1 MFGGKEL
8 SERSDAELIEL
19 FKSKSDPSALAN
31 LFVRYSSL
39 MYGVCLKYLK
49 DRDDAKDAVMQIFE
63 KLNQNLKTHE
73 IEYFKSWLY
82 TTTKNHCLMQIR
94 GRKKVIQEEIDE
106 NIMETT
112 FILHHD
118 NENNNEIE
126 LSKLEKC
133 IEQLG
138 QGQKDC
144 VELFY
149 LKEMCYKEIVDLTGL
164 ELKKVKSH
172 IQNGKRNLKI
182 CMEQSG

>member
-8 SERSDAELIEL
+8 SERNDAELIEL

-39 MYGVCLKYLK
+39 LYGVCLKYLK

-82 TTTKNHCLMQIR
+82 ATTKNHCLMHLRAQ
-94 GRKKVIQEEIDE
+94 KKVMQEEIDE

>member
-1 MFGGKEL
+1 MHL
-8 SERSDAELIEL
+8 RA
-19 FKSKSDPSALAN
+19 
-31 LFVRYSSL
+31 
-39 MYGVCLKYLK
+39 
-49 DRDDAKDAVMQIFE
+49 Q
-63 KLNQNLKTHE
+63 
-73 IEYFKSWLY
+73 
-82 TTTKNHCLMQIR
+82 
-94 GRKKVIQEEIDE
+94 KKVIQEEIDE

-118 NENNNEIE
+118 NENNNEME

-149 LKEMCYKEIVDLTGL
+149 LKEMCYKEIVDLTGM